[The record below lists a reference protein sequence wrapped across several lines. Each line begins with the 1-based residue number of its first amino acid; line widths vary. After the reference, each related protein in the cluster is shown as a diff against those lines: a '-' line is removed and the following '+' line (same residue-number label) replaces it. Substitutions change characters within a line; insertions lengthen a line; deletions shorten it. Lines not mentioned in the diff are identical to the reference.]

1 VDPDALILVWRR
13 KLSGDEAL
21 QVTDTGRTWR
31 LPRAGEVGLARS
43 PAAAAGR
50 IAWVAEAPHDFDPGR
65 MHRWVRVDALGEE
78 VAEAFASTGAA
89 VVVWCRFDDGDVRV
103 LVLHRSVAGPDY
115 EGDWA
120 WTPPGGGVDP
130 GETIEECAQR
140 ELLEE
145 AGLDLVLVRVPA
157 PGFAIFVAEARAEH
171 EIVLSDEHD
180 RFEWL
185 PVEEA
190 CARCLPAVVPESIRR
205 ALAHVGVA

>member
-1 VDPDALILVWRR
+1 MDPDALILVWRR

-31 LPRAGEVGLARS
+31 LPRADEVGLARS
-43 PAAAAGR
+43 PAAGGR

-65 MHRWVRVDALGEE
+65 MHRWVRVDSLGDD
-78 VAEAFASTGAA
+78 VAAAFASTGAA
-89 VVVWCRFDDGDVRV
+89 VVVWRRFDDGCVRV
-103 LVLHRSVAGPDY
+103 LVLHRSVRGADY

-120 WTPPGGGVDP
+120 WSPPGGGIDP
-130 GETIEECAQR
+130 GETLEECAQR

-145 AGLDLVLVRVPA
+145 AGLDLVLVRVPS
-157 PGFAIFVAEARAEH
+157 PGFAIFVAEAREEH

-185 PVEEA
+185 PVEAA
-190 CARCLPAVVPESIRR
+190 CERCLPDVVPESIRA
-205 ALAHVGVA
+205 ALAHAGVA